1 MFTRDGVKA
10 LHGWTHASLDLV
22 VEHAR
27 SLPADVLVRE
37 VPGFSLPS
45 LRHQLL
51 HVLSWEST
59 WVLNLRGL
67 PAVALAPDDHPGVAA
82 LIEAKRRVARQTT
95 SYIDGLTEL
104 ALNTELPSLPPDWVG
119 PPRSPAF
126 ILLHVV
132 THAFHHKG
140 QMASMFRLLG
150 HPAPDT
156 DMQR

>member
-1 MFTRDGVKA
+1 MFTRDGVRA

-22 VEHAR
+22 VEHAG
-27 SLPADVLVRE
+27 SLPAGLLVRE

-45 LRHQLL
+45 LRHQFL
-51 HVLSWEST
+51 HILSWEAT
-59 WVLNLRGL
+59 WVCNLRGV
-67 PAVALAPDDHPGVAA
+67 PAGVLAPDDHHDLTA
-82 LIEAKRRVARQTT
+82 LIEAKRRVKGETT
-95 SYIDGLTEL
+95 AYLDGLTEL
-104 ALNTELPSLPPDWVG
+104 GLNTELSSLPPEWVG

-140 QMASMFRLLG
+140 QMASIFRLLG